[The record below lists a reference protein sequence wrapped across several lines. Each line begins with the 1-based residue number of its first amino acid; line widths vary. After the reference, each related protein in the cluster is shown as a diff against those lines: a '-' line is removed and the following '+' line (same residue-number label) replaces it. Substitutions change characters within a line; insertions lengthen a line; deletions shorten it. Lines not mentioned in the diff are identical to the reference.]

1 MVTARWFVGS
11 LAVFGFARAD
21 PNYQGCATD
30 RARSFPYCDARL
42 SIDDRVA
49 DLIAR
54 LSLAEKI
61 AMISPQ
67 PELGDLCV
75 AHTAGKAELDL
86 PPYAWLVEANSVY
99 VSTRVLV
106 RAQPVPSEV

>member
-1 MVTARWFVGS
+1 MWVLIFSMFSKKGGVVAHH
-11 LAVFGFARAD
+11 
-21 PNYQGCATD
+21 C

-67 PELGDLCV
+67 PEHNLCFT
-75 AHTAGKAELDL
+75 HTAGKAELGL
-86 PPYAWLVEANSVY
+86 PPYAWLVEVNSAC

-106 RAQPVPSEV
+106 RAQPVQSYV